1 MFSNCSSHVR
11 TTLASTAGQTTHFV
25 VTPMAATPANAS
37 TELFSIVPLEMTK
50 EDVAEKAN
58 YRFHDRYNSSF
69 SAEVVYGDAKD
80 NFSNDPS
87 ESDQQRPTIM
97 QEINTSFNST
107 DDQEYLA
114 AKYDK
119 TYTLSNWTD
128 TKTTEASSL
137 VLRELNHSSAYL
149 TINPTRPKP
158 KESLPL
164 IYGINQTSNN
174 NTGKRD
180 WILSLLFS
188 KH

>member
-11 TTLASTAGQTTHFV
+11 TTLASTAGQT
-25 VTPMAATPANAS
+25 TPMAATPANAS

-58 YRFHDRYNSSF
+58 YRFHARYNSSF

-107 DDQEYLA
+107 VDQEYLA
-114 AKYDK
+114 AIIRQN
-119 TYTLSNWTD
+119 LHF
-128 TKTTEASSL
+128 E
-137 VLRELNHSSAYL
+137 
-149 TINPTRPKP
+149 
-158 KESLPL
+158 
-164 IYGINQTSNN
+164 
-174 NTGKRD
+174 
-180 WILSLLFS
+180 
-188 KH
+188 